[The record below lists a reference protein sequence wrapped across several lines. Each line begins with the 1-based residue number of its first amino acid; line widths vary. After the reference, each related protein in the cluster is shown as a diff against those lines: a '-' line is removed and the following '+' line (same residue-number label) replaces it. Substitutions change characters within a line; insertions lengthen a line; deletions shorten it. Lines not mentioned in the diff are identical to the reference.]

1 MQQLDLIIHNATGL
15 HARPARV
22 FVDIAKQY
30 QSTIQVRHGEKR
42 VNAKSLIAVLT
53 LGVTRGQRIQIDVSG
68 ADEELAAAALELA
81 VRDGLGDDAV
91 DAESPAP
98 VPPPMAAM
106 ASPTP
111 AADPPHDEKSYDGT
125 VVRGVSGAPGIAVG
139 PIYRFERAR
148 IEVRER
154 FAGVDQEQAR
164 LRVAL
169 EAARQQIVTLHEQI
183 LQRADAQEAAIFEVH
198 RDILADSD
206 LLDAVQGAIADGCG
220 AAAAWQGAIAQQAA
234 ALAQLP
240 DPLLAERAA
249 DVRDVGERVLR
260 LLTGTDTAAPAL
272 PDEPVVVI
280 AYDLTPSETAA
291 LDPRRVLGFCTAVG
305 GPNAHTAILARALGL
320 PAVVSAGPAVMEL
333 AAGTLVILDGAAG
346 TLAVSPD
353 ERAVAAAQAA
363 QRQEQDRKASAM
375 RAAAEL
381 AITADGHRVEVVA
394 NIGGLDDA
402 EKATASGAEGVGLL
416 RTEFLFLDRTE
427 APAEEEQFAVYR
439 DIAQAL
445 GGQPVIVRT
454 LDIGGDK
461 PLPYL
466 DLPAEDNP
474 FLGERGIR
482 LCLSHPELLRQQLR
496 AILRAAAFGRLRIMF
511 PMIAD
516 LAELR
521 AARTMVEEIRAE
533 LGAPRLEIGI
543 MVEVPSAA
551 LMADVLAQEVDF
563 FSIGTNDLTQ
573 YTLAM
578 DRTHPRLAAQADGL
592 HPAVLRLI
600 ARTAEAAHA
609 VGKWVG
615 VCGELG
621 ADPQAVPI
629 LIGLGVDE
637 LSVSVPAIPTVKAQI
652 RSLSRTECQERARR
666 ALGCATAVQVREGA
680 IQP

>member
-1 MQQLDLIIHNATGL
+1 MQQLDLVIHNTTGL

-30 QSTIQVRHGEKR
+30 QSTIQVRNGEKC
-42 VNAKSLIAVLT
+42 VNAKSLIAVLK

-68 ADEELAAAALELA
+68 ADEELAAAALVVA
-81 VRDGLGDDAV
+81 VRDGLGEDAV
-91 DAESPAP
+91 ETEPPAP
-98 VPPPMAAM
+98 TPLQEAAT
-106 ASPTP
+106 ASLAP
-111 AADPPHDEKSYDGT
+111 AADSLHEEKDSGG
-125 VVRGVSGAPGIAVG
+125 VVIRGVAGAPGIAVG
-139 PIYRFERAR
+139 PVYRFERAR
-148 IEVRER
+148 LEVRER

-164 LRVAL
+164 LRAAL
-169 EAARQQIVTLHEQI
+169 EAADQQIMTLREQ
-183 LQRADAQEAAIFEVH
+183 LMQRADASEAAIFEVH
-198 RDILADSD
+198 REILADVE
-206 LLDAVQGAIADGCG
+206 LLDAVQAAITGGQG
-220 AAAAWQGAIAQQAA
+220 AAAAWQAAIAQQAA

-240 DPLLAERAA
+240 DPLLAGRAA
-249 DVRDVGERVLR
+249 DVYDVGERVLG
-260 LLTGTDTAAPAL
+260 LLTGAHTAAPAL
-272 PDEPVVVI
+272 PDEPVIVL

-320 PAVVSAGPAVMEL
+320 PAIVSAGPAAMEL
-333 AAGTLVILDGAAG
+333 TAGTLVILDGTAG
-346 TLAVSPD
+346 TLAVNPD

-363 QRQEQDRKASAM
+363 QRQERDRKASAV
-375 RAAAEL
+375 RAAGEP

-394 NIGGLDDA
+394 NIGGLADA
-402 EKATASGAEGVGLL
+402 QKARAAGAEGVGLL
-416 RTEFLFLDRTE
+416 RTEFLFLERTD
-427 APAEEEQFAVYR
+427 APGEEEQFAVYR

-445 GGQPVIVRT
+445 DGQPVIVRT

-466 DLPAEDNP
+466 DLPSEDNP

-482 LCLSHPELLRQQLR
+482 LCLAHPELLKEQLR
-496 AILRAAAFGRLRIMF
+496 AILRAASFGRLRIMF

-516 LAELR
+516 LTELR
-521 AARTMVEEIRAE
+521 AARAVVQEVRAE
-533 LGAPRLEIGI
+533 LGAPPVDIGI

-578 DRTHPRLAAQADGL
+578 DRTHPTLAAQADGL

-600 ARTAEAAHA
+600 GGTAEAAHA
-609 VGKWVG
+609 AGKWVG

-652 RSLSRTECQERARR
+652 RSLTRAQCQEQARR
-666 ALGCATAVQVREGA
+666 ALACATAAQVREGA
-680 IQP
+680 IRP